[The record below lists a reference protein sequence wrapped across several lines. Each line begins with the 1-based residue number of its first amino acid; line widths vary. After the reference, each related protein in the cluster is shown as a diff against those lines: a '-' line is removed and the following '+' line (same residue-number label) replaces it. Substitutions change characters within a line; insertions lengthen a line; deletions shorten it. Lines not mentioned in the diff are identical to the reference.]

1 MMMNDDH
8 NGDDNDGED
17 NVFFTRIQRIYCKN
31 PGYEVTPPARCTV
44 PTPRISSDNGFA
56 TLHLCLDDDI
66 GGEER
71 SIAGQVRR
79 VEA

>member
-1 MMMNDDH
+1 MVMIMM
-8 NGDDNDGED
+8 
-17 NVFFTRIQRIYCKN
+17 VRIMIFLPESNEFIAKTSGQ
-31 PGYEVTPPARCTV
+31 VHCT
-44 PTPRISSDNGFA
+44 TPRISSDNGFA